1 MKYLKTTI
9 SKNTITQ
16 KVETDNSDF
25 LNCPDIVTSWKNGL
39 NLKQENIENEEV
51 GLRNPQI
58 GAVYSILSH
67 WTYSNEVGTV
77 VMPTGTG
84 KTETMLSVL
93 VMAQVNKLLIIV
105 PTDPLRKQISEKFIN
120 LGLLNALGLC
130 IVLKSVD
137 YFLSYPQGDKIPV
150 FCFLI

>member
-1 MKYLKTTI
+1 MATHKMKLLKTTI
-9 SKNTITQ
+9 SKNKIIQ
-16 KVETDNSDF
+16 KVEENNSDF
-25 LNCPDIVTSWKNGL
+25 LNYNDILKSWKNGL
-39 NLKQENIENEEV
+39 NLKQEDIENGEP

-67 WTYSNEVGTV
+67 WTHSNEVGTI

-120 LGLLNALGLC
+120 LGLLNTLGLLDSK
-130 IVLKSVD
+130 VL
-137 YFLSYPQGDKIPV
+137 FPV
-150 FCFLI
+150 VGIIK